1 MATVFIWISVL
12 IKSLLNPIVFTMGTF
27 IVIIYSIIKIILAKR
42 KIAALK
48 LGRDGEKIVA
58 ENLDILKRE
67 GDVVFHDIVGK
78 NFNVD
83 HVFLSRH
90 GIFIIETKTRTKPAH
105 GNPSVTFDGKK
116 ILVNGFEPER
126 NAVDQ
131 VISLSKWLSQ
141 EIQSST
147 GKQFS
152 IRPVVVFPGWFV
164 EPMPANSF
172 VWVLNPI
179 ALLTFIQNEPVTLSE
194 TDLCLVAYFL
204 SRYIRTIR

>member
-1 MATVFIWISVL
+1 
-12 IKSLLNPIVFTMGTF
+12 
-27 IVIIYSIIKIILAKR
+27 
-42 KIAALK
+42 
-48 LGRDGEKIVA
+48 
-58 ENLDILKRE
+58 
-67 GDVVFHDIVGK
+67 VV
-78 NFNVD
+78 
-83 HVFLSRH
+83 LSRH

-147 GKQFS
+147 GKQFP

-204 SRYIRTIR
+204 TGC